1 MNVTALVL
9 APHGDDVKMSAIGS
23 PRLLMADD
31 RDNEQ
36 SSARPGWHRLLARLD
51 PDVDRAAAAYEQLRR
66 ALEKF
71 FDWRGVWS
79 ADECADETLDRLA
92 RRLDEGIDIDD
103 VRNYAYGI
111 ARLVLLEWQRRPS
124 SVWIE
129 PATEL
134 AAPVPVADGTDQ
146 LRECFDICLA
156 ALPED
161 SRALVLEY
169 YVADERK
176 KIVNRRRLAQS
187 FGISDNALRSRVQR
201 VRDRLE
207 RCVLKCEREAA
218 RRRQ

>member
-1 MNVTALVL
+1 MALVL
-9 APHGDDVKMSAIGS
+9 ASHGVDVTMSAVGAPS
-23 PRLLMADD
+23 LLMADD
-31 RDNEQ
+31 RDNAG

-51 PDVDRAAAAYEQLRR
+51 PDVDRAAAAYEHLRR

-92 RRLDEGIDIDD
+92 RRLDEGVDIAD

-124 SVWIE
+124 SVWIG
-129 PATEL
+129 PDSEL
-134 AAPVPVADGTDQ
+134 AAPPVAAGDAGDR
-146 LRECFDICLA
+146 LRECFDGCLA

-161 SRALVLEY
+161 SRVLVLEY

-176 KIVNRRRLAQS
+176 KIENRRRLARS
-187 FGISDNALRSRVQR
+187 FAISENALRSRVQR
-201 VRDRLE
+201 IRDRLE